1 MKKRAHATGLYLYG
15 FIRAD
20 EDIDLGAIGLEH
32 EGAPARVRALK
43 EGDVAALVSDKDAKE
58 KVLPLRK
65 NLAPHNLVIRET
77 MARTTIIPMAF
88 GHVARSEEDV
98 LRALR
103 RNKAAIHAEL
113 DRLWHKVEMGLKVKW
128 DVDNIF
134 QHLLGLDPELA
145 AFRDKVFGRASAA
158 SQAEKIELGRMF
170 EERLSQERERE
181 VERVTEAL
189 RADVAELKVNPPK
202 GEKMV
207 MDLAFLIDRD
217 GAKTFE
223 DKICKIAAAY
233 PAQYIFDYSGPW
245 APFDF
250 VELDFATKSTEV
262 S

>member
-1 MKKRAHATGLYLYG
+1 MKKRAHTSGLYLYG
-15 FIRAD
+15 FVRAD
-20 EDIDLGAIGLEH
+20 EDMDLGPIGLDH
-32 EGAPARVRALK
+32 EGAPARVRTLR
-43 EGDVAALVSDKDAKE
+43 EGQIGALVSDKDAKE

-65 NLAPHNLVIRET
+65 NLGPHNAVIREA

-98 LRALR
+98 LRAIR
-103 RNKAAIHAEL
+103 RNKKVIDHEM

-134 QHLLGLDPELA
+134 QHLLSLDPELA
-145 AFRDKVFGRASAA
+145 TFRDQLFGRSSPATQS
-158 SQAEKIELGRMF
+158 EKIELGRMF
-170 EERLSQERERE
+170 EERLSKERERE

-189 RADVAELKVNPPK
+189 REDVAELKVNPPK
-202 GEKMV
+202 GEKTV

-217 GAKTFE
+217 SAKSFE
-223 DKICKIAAAY
+223 DKVYKIAAGY
-233 PAQYIFDYSGPW
+233 PAQFVFDYSGPW

-250 VELDFATKSTEV
+250 VDLDFETKSVEV